1 MRIKFTVGKAFVINA
16 EEVQDLLTKKQGSW
30 PKVNCCSVVQKE
42 GQEQH
47 KIIILNWLAVIRQKK
62 TQQNTINP

>member
-1 MRIKFTVGKAFVINA
+1 MKFTVGKAFVINA

-30 PKVNCCSVVQKE
+30 PKVNCCSAVQKE
-42 GQEQH
+42 RQEQH

-62 TQQNTINP
+62 NQQNTINR